1 MRESAWAG
9 GLPRGTERTAM
20 PPETA
25 GPAPTEGED
34 QAIVATRLPSVCAEA
49 SLRAE
54 GSWLGPGGDR

>member
-1 MRESAWAG
+1 
-9 GLPRGTERTAM
+9 M